1 MNKPPSLRTRDRPN
15 MTRLTF
21 DELRETMAMSNEG
34 QVLDSFIAVE
44 MGQDNYKAC
53 WDAHTDIYEQSG
65 VDADEETLVTLFLQE
80 MYDMLDIEEDAFEK
94 VLGASL

>member
-1 MNKPPSLRTRDRPN
+1 

-21 DELRETMAMSNEG
+21 DELRETMAMSHEG

-44 MGQDNYKAC
+44 MGQDNYEAC
-53 WDAHTDIYEQSG
+53 WDAHNDIYEQSG
-65 VDADEETLVTLFLQE
+65 VNADEETIVTLFLQE
-80 MYDMLDIEEDAFEK
+80 IYDMLDVEEDEFEK

>member
-1 MNKPPSLRTRDRPN
+1 MNKPPSLRTSDKPT

-21 DELRETMAMSNEG
+21 HELRETMSMSHEG

-44 MGQDNYKAC
+44 MGQDNYEAC
-53 WDAHTDIYEQSG
+53 WDAHNDIYEQSG
-65 VDADEETLVTLFLQE
+65 VNADEETLVTLFLQE
-80 MYDMLDIEEDAFEK
+80 IYDMLDIEEAEFEK

>member
-1 MNKPPSLRTRDRPN
+1 MNKPPPLHIRDRPN
-15 MTRLTF
+15 MTQLTF
-21 DELRETMAMSNEG
+21 DELRETMAMTNEG

-44 MGQDNYKAC
+44 MGQDNYQAC

-65 VDADEETLVTLFLQE
+65 VNADEETIVTLFLQE
-80 MYDMLDIEEDAFEK
+80 MYDMLDIEEDDFVK